1 MRQNHSTDI
10 KPLLGL
16 PADYFISPKIYRRVK
31 ENIYFNTWQLA
42 CHAGQVQKP
51 GDYYEFSVFD
61 QDIFIVRG
69 KDKKLRAF
77 YNVCK
82 HRGHRLLAG
91 AGNKRIIVCPYHAW
105 TYDLTGQLTHAP
117 NADKVAGFDAAAICL
132 TAIRLEEFLGFVFVN
147 LDENCRTMDDTYP
160 DVRAAIVKLCPDIE
174 HKRFAFNHH
183 ADEFCNWLI
192 AVENY
197 NECYHCKR
205 VHRQF
210 AKGVIDPNSYSIAP
224 FWRGESS

>member
-77 YNVCK
+77 IMSANIAATACW
-82 HRGHRLLAG
+82 R
-91 AGNKRIIVCPYHAW
+91 
-105 TYDLTGQLTHAP
+105 AP
-117 NADKVAGFDAAAICL
+117 AINASSFALI
-132 TAIRLEEFLGFVFVN
+132 TLG
-147 LDENCRTMDDTYP
+147 LM
-160 DVRAAIVKLCPDIE
+160 I
-174 HKRFAFNHH
+174 
-183 ADEFCNWLI
+183 
-192 AVENY
+192 
-197 NECYHCKR
+197 
-205 VHRQF
+205 
-210 AKGVIDPNSYSIAP
+210 
-224 FWRGESS
+224 